1 VTGVRA
7 GRTAGPDA
15 GIGGPALWVPRVL
28 SNQPHV
34 LTGLLICIYLIMLP
48 PADVKVSS
56 NAELIGGNY
65 TNVTSE
71 AREVTPGHSPYRQ
84 PHVTAAIRK
93 IKFIIIQ
100 NS

>member
-1 VTGVRA
+1 
-7 GRTAGPDA
+7 
-15 GIGGPALWVPRVL
+15 
-28 SNQPHV
+28 
-34 LTGLLICIYLIMLP
+34 
-48 PADVKVSS
+48 VSS
-56 NAELIGGNY
+56 NAELSDGNY

-71 AREVTPGHSPYRQ
+71 ARAVTPGHSPHPQ